1 MSNARTGP
9 RAHRGTAGGRP
20 KRPGIFERIAAF
32 SFRHKWRALVLWA
45 AVLIGVQALSMVV
58 GNDYRNDFSLPGTES
73 HQAQQTMEDKGAAQA
88 GDSIQIVVRDEDGLR
103 TAAHEKRVAAML
115 KKVAAQDSVTAVVSP
130 YDDKSAVS
138 RDGTTGYAT
147 VTLDG
152 LAEEVPKEERVQLI
166 DVAQKFEGDGLRV
179 ELGGDAIRNAE
190 EGEGGAAEGAG
201 MLGALIILVFLF
213 GSVVAAG
220 LPVITALFAVGST
233 MGLIVMASHFV
244 TLADF
249 TPPLMMLVGLGVGID
264 YALLIF
270 SRYRTELLVEAAG
283 DGSLAGGGGAD
294 EGNDRAARKAA
305 DRAGRPG
312 QERAAR
318 VALDAAGRTVFFA
331 GCTVIIALL
340 GMYAL
345 GLGSLQGVALAM
357 ALTVLVTMIA
367 SLTLLPALLS
377 TFGGRIRRNVLK
389 RARKQAA
396 RGRKEEGTAWR
407 RWGGG
412 VQRHPWAALLV
423 AVVALGALAAPALNM
438 RLGFADAGNDAE
450 STTSRQ
456 AYDLLADGFGPGF
469 NGPLIVVADGSDTG
483 GQEKGGPVKGAA
495 GTLRT
500 TLEDTT
506 GIAAVSPAIPT
517 KDPSVALLIAYPA
530 SAPQAEATSDLVS
543 SLRDD
548 ILPRVERETGTR
560 FLVGGATAAAED
572 FSLKVQDRIPVF
584 VAIVVGLSALLLMA
598 VFRSLLIPLK
608 AALLNLLS
616 IGASLGAVT
625 LVFQEGWFGAQQG
638 PVEAFIPV
646 MIFAIVFGLSMDY
659 EVFLLSRIHEEWEN
673 TKDPSHAV
681 REGLA
686 HTGKVITAAAAIMIV
701 VFAAFILSPERMLQQ
716 FGLGL
721 AVAILL
727 DAVLI
732 RCLIVPAVMQLL
744 GRRAWWLPAP
754 LAKLLPRVEIE
765 RHEPRGPESGAGAPE
780 APGQGDYADA
790 GPRR

>member
-1 MSNARTGP
+1 MSTTRTGP
-9 RAHRGTAGGRP
+9 RAPMDTDGGGPR
-20 KRPGIFERIAAF
+20 RPGIFERIAAF
-32 SFRHKWRALVLWA
+32 SFRHKWRALALWA

-73 HQAQQTMEDKGAAQA
+73 HQAQRTLEEKGAAQA
-88 GDSIQIVVRDEDGLR
+88 GDSVQIVVRDEGGLR

-115 KKVAAQDSVTAVVSP
+115 KKVAAQDGVTAVVSP

-138 RDGTTGYAT
+138 RDGTIGYAT

-152 LAEEVPKEERVQLI
+152 LAEEVPKEDRVELI
-166 DVAQKFEGDGLRV
+166 DTAQEFEGGGLRV
-179 ELGGDAIRNAE
+179 ELGGDAIRSAE

-201 MLGALIILVFLF
+201 ILGALIILVFLF

-233 MGLIVMASHFV
+233 MGLIVLASRFV

-270 SRYRTELLVEAAG
+270 SRYRTELLAEAAG
-283 DGSLAGGGGAD
+283 DGSLGGGGGAD
-294 EGNDRAARKAA
+294 EGNDRASRKAA

-312 QERAAR
+312 QERAVR

-377 TFGGRIRRNVLK
+377 AFGGRIRRNVLK
-389 RARKQAA
+389 QARRQAA

-469 NGPLIVVADGSDTG
+469 NGPLIVVADGSNADG
-483 GQEKGGPVKGAA
+483 AAKGEPVKGAA

-500 TLEDTT
+500 TLADTA

-517 KDPSVALLIAYPA
+517 KDPSVALLIAHPA

-548 ILPRVERETGTR
+548 ILPRVEQETGTR

-598 VFRSLLIPLK
+598 VFRSVLIPLK

-625 LVFQEGWFGAQQG
+625 LVFQEGWFGVQPG

-659 EVFLLSRIHEEWEN
+659 EVFLLSRIHEEWER

-727 DAVLI
+727 DALLI

-765 RHEPRGPESGAGAPE
+765 RRDERGPEPGEGAPE
-780 APGQGDYADA
+780 TPGQGDYADA